1 MSRYFRVSL
10 LAMIVIAFIYFMIL
24 MGILRSHTNH
34 NRSITVPPLEG
45 LTLKEAKKTLR
56 KKNLRFVV
64 SDSTSFFADI
74 PPNAVIG
81 HSPKAGQK
89 VKVKRKIY
97 LEINRSSPPLVAFP
111 AWKDYPNKRTVT
123 DKIISYG
130 LKVGKTERVT
140 CSGNIE
146 YTDDNYVEALKYN
159 GKPVKEGTMIPKG
172 SKVDIY
178 LCDGFGSTGRIVPDI
193 LGMTLLEAQLIL
205 EGINLTVGR
214 INVDGEIQD
223 SLSAFVYYQSPSHD
237 GETRMRMGEAVDIY
251 ITQVKPEEIP

>member
-1 MSRYFRVSL
+1 MSRAFRVSI
-10 LAMIVIAFIYFMIL
+10 LAMIVIVFIYLLIFM
-24 MGILRSHTNH
+24 GFLRSHTDH

-45 LTLKEAKKTLR
+45 MTLKEARKTLR
-56 KKNLRFVV
+56 SKKLRYVI
-64 SDSTSFFADI
+64 SDSTSFYPDL
-74 PPNAVIG
+74 PPKAVIG

-97 LEINRSSPPLVAFP
+97 LEINRSTPPLVEFP

-130 LKVGKTERVT
+130 LKVGKIERVT

-146 YTDDNYVEALKYN
+146 YTDDNYVEALKYE
-159 GKPVKEGTMIPKG
+159 GKNVKEGTMIPKG
-172 SKVDIY
+172 AKVDIY

-205 EGINLTVGR
+205 ESNNLTVGR
-214 INVDGEIQD
+214 INIDGEIQD

-237 GETRMRMGEAVDIY
+237 GELRMRMGEAVDIY
-251 ITQVKPEEIP
+251 ITQVKPELP